1 MKGETASRELSA
13 ANKKHAQLIQE
24 KDAAAQ
30 LRKDLKASVEQR
42 VSLQESL
49 SQTKTTFSTR
59 LEQERKEAL
68 QRVNETLE
76 QLAEQKRTAEAAEAR
91 LKEADSQRVEAK
103 KVQEAAERENRQRLE
118 EAVAA
123 RDAACEEAQKA
134 TEEAQKATEA
144 LRLLNAS
151 RNVASL
157 SAEDALVR
165 MVQLG
170 EEAGRN
176 EMGLKERIRDLE
188 RGNDIMTSEVERMRQ
203 ELNTER
209 QEGPRRV
216 DATKITRDPAAP
228 TVGPRKAPP
237 RAKRPLPKRMSSS
250 LSYESLPAVDALRS
264 TDPVGRKKE
273 EGEGFRSNAILALRE
288 KEGEVLALWNRV
300 TEKNRQLSRQ
310 QQVLDDLLTAITHTL
325 SPLKTLLSED
335 PHERSCGSCQKLAI
349 ELRRIWESSQQ
360 TIRPI
365 LSDIPKL
372 CQSPDHHRLA
382 AKETPKCVAVQVGAL
397 ESLSTATRMCT
408 SPTGSSGACSPA
420 AAFANRR
427 KLERKASAPP
437 AKWDSFTIVSK
448 VGVQSIPMSVDEL
461 RCSAA
466 PGAPPAKALIVG
478 CAYHETS
485 CHPLPGASNDVFN
498 WCSFLTLGMGVES
511 RAIRAIADSTCIAG
525 LLPSCQPPAAPNGRV
540 SFAPHLLAAPPPNL
554 PTRSNILRH
563 LDWLVQGVAPGQTV
577 LFVFSGYGTQKRFQ
591 CSPPA
596 QPQPGGAPS
605 GTNRLKG
612 RSPEMQGYLVPQDF
626 IDKNDLSKLISSR
639 DLMSKLAKL
648 PAGSRAVTVLDCCH
662 GGLLPAVG
670 GEDCSFSAVSHRPA
684 PPSRAAVCR
693 ASRSSVFPRYLD
705 VNEGKRAGGP
715 VSTDQQPPPALPKI
729 KCSICS
735 ISCTNSSTNCE
746 AFIEGTWQGMLSW
759 SLVKCLSRQK
769 GIPSSEVLESHLSE
783 DFVKM
788 RKVFFVEAIPEVRA
802 SPGEECEDA
811 GSPAATEAT
820 VPVAA

>member
-1 MKGETASRELSA
+1 MSNAEASKTATSATPEGDIQAAIIRGDSCHILSEDR
-13 ANKKHAQLIQE
+13 N
-24 KDAAAQ
+24 
-30 LRKDLKASVEQR
+30 SVEYAENLR
-42 VSLQESL
+42 FALL
-49 SQTKTTFSTR
+49 KDGKTVA
-59 LEQERKEAL
+59 EKP
-68 QRVNETLE
+68 VETSGLIVME
-76 QLAEQKRTAEAAEAR
+76 HEGTHASFHVDPEFTEPQNGVAGKRRMFEGPPSVDQAKQYAEQKVGSLAAEKLQPFKDGGGAILPMKPR
-91 LKEADSQRVEAK
+91 R
-103 KVQEAAERENRQRLE
+103 
-118 EAVAA
+118 
-123 RDAACEEAQKA
+123 
-134 TEEAQKATEA
+134 
-144 LRLLNAS
+144 
-151 RNVASL
+151 
-157 SAEDALVR
+157 
-165 MVQLG
+165 
-170 EEAGRN
+170 AG
-176 EMGLKERIRDLE
+176 D
-188 RGNDIMTSEVERMRQ
+188 
-203 ELNTER
+203 NTE
-209 QEGPRRV
+209 
-216 DATKITRDPAAP
+216 
-228 TVGPRKAPP
+228 
-237 RAKRPLPKRMSSS
+237 KR
-250 LSYESLPAVDALRS
+250 
-264 TDPVGRKKE
+264 T
-273 EGEGFRSNAILALRE
+273 
-288 KEGEVLALWNRV
+288 
-300 TEKNRQLSRQ
+300 
-310 QQVLDDLLTAITHTL
+310 
-325 SPLKTLLSED
+325 
-335 PHERSCGSCQKLAI
+335 
-349 ELRRIWESSQQ
+349 
-360 TIRPI
+360 
-365 LSDIPKL
+365 
-372 CQSPDHHRLA
+372 
-382 AKETPKCVAVQVGAL
+382 TPK
-397 ESLSTATRMCT
+397 
-408 SPTGSSGACSPA
+408 A
-420 AAFANRR
+420 ADHYDYTPEEYR
-427 KLERKASAPP
+427 KMERKY
-437 AKWDSFTIVSK
+437 
-448 VGVQSIPMSVDEL
+448 VDEV
-461 RCSAA
+461 
-466 PGAPPAKALIVG
+466 AKLKKD
-478 CAYHETS
+478 CDRHQE
-485 CHPLPGASNDVFN
+485 
-498 WCSFLTLGMGVES
+498 E
-511 RAIRAIADSTCIAG
+511 
-525 LLPSCQPPAAPNGRV
+525 
-540 SFAPHLLAAPPPNL
+540 NL